1 MRTLDRRGFTLIE
14 IMLAL
19 GIFGL
24 VAVTLYGTF
33 SRTLRSKALAEERA
47 EVVRVGRAAVGRM
60 ADEIASAYYPRNLP
74 GTAIFRVLP
83 GGSDDAPLDALV
95 FTALSARPAGLEGR
109 GTDQRMLAYFFAR
122 DRSGLRGDRR
132 TGTRTADA
140 SGSSSGSGFAS
151 SGLDRGREGNV
162 DLLADDAD
170 DFFAAF
176 GPTPVPPL
184 GTTPHR
190 LLRREATMIER
201 RALDD
206 ARASVFVDDVA
217 SLQFQ
222 FYDGREWVDLWDS
235 EEANARLPR
244 AVRIDLALYDAAGE
258 IHHFTTAVDLPL
270 SDRVASAPPG
280 GSPGAGA
287 RTPAARRTPSTE

>member
-1 MRTLDRRGFTLIE
+1 MTRNRRGFTLIE

-19 GIFGL
+19 GIFGI
-24 VAVTLYGTF
+24 VAITLYGTF

-47 EVVRVGRAAVGRM
+47 EVVRVGRAAVNRM

-83 GGSDDAPLDALV
+83 GGSDEVPLDSLV
-95 FTALSARPAGLEGR
+95 FTALSSRPAGLEGR
-109 GTDQRMLAYFFAR
+109 ATDQRMLAYFFAR
-122 DRSGLRGDRR
+122 DRSGLRGERR
-132 TGTRTADA
+132 TGRSSSDAAGGAAA
-140 SGSSSGSGFAS
+140 SGAPTSAAN
-151 SGLDRGREGNV
+151 GREDRA

-170 DFFAAF
+170 DYFAAF

-206 ARASVFVDDVA
+206 ARAAVFVENVA
-217 SLQFQ
+217 SLAFQ

-244 AVRIDLALYDAAGE
+244 AVRIDLALYDGAGD

-270 SDRVASAPPG
+270 SDRVAAAAPG
-280 GSPGAGA
+280 GSPGASA
-287 RTPAARRTPSTE
+287 RTPAARRTPDRE